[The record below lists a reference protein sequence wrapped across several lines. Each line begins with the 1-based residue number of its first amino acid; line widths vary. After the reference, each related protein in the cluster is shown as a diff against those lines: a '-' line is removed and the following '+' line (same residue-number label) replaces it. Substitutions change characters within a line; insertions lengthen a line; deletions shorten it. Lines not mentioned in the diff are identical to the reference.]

1 MNANSHE
8 FERYLEDSSGYRG
21 EAEQVFLP
29 ADVDELREE
38 RVGHIPGL
46 PQPGRQCDA
55 TECPGGPLLFPA
67 RAG

>member
-1 MNANSHE
+1 
-8 FERYLEDSSGYRG
+8 
-21 EAEQVFLP
+21 
-29 ADVDELREE
+29 VDELREE